1 MPEQYQHPSP
11 ESHDP
16 EVLGSILPEVLR
28 DIERREVIGE
38 LLAEQHE
45 LFGSTDPLKQER
57 LQEVQAQI
65 KNLSDN
71 LEK

>member
-1 MPEQYQHPSP
+1 MSEQYQHHHT

-16 EVLGSILPEVLR
+16 ELLGSILPDVLR

-38 LLAEQHE
+38 LLAEQQE
-45 LFGSTDPLKQER
+45 LFGSSDPLKQER

-65 KNLSDN
+65 KDLSDN